1 MIKLVNQLLVGT
13 HLAAAAEAMALARAA
28 GADLRQVYDL
38 LITG

>member
-13 HLAAAAEAMALARAA
+13 HLAAAEAMALARAA